1 MATHWFTPP
10 VPVIGERPGMTYNVN
25 SVEAASE
32 YLVKWTKRGPKWN
45 QAVRACMAAMAGEAT
60 AQEARR
66 CFRLAAIEEGQF
78 RAAHEKT
85 D

>member
-1 MATHWFTPP
+1 MMATHWFTPP

-60 AQEARR
+60 AQEAPR
-66 CFRLAAIEEGQF
+66 CFAEGQF